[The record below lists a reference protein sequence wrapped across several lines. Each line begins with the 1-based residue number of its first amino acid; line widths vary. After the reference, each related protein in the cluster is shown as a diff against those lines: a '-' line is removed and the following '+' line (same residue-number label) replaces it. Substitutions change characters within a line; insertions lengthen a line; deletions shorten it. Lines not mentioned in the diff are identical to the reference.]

1 MKTGFVRLFVCG
13 IFICSHSEEPLKLC
27 CSCACC
33 GSYGYK
39 ESMFYYIFLRQD
51 LVMHAFTWLRTMVA
65 RKRCVDWLF
74 RDFNVFLHWRKIFR
88 LQLTDSFLKELRPAS
103 NARHLSLITKHAIL
117 IIHSS
122 TYIHL
127 QSLFFG
133 KYQSM

>member
-39 ESMFYYIFLRQD
+39 ESMFYIPPTRLSNACVYLIKNNGCKKT
-51 LVMHAFTWLRTMVA
+51 VCWVA
-65 RKRCVDWLF
+65 VPWFQCVFALKKNLKTAVDWF
-74 RDFNVFLHWRKIFR
+74 
-88 LQLTDSFLKELRPAS
+88 FLKELRPAS